1 MPILYSLD
9 LQWRIIWI
17 SLAWHASLQDIG
29 QQLSVSE
36 RTVRRYLKMFKDMQD
51 VQLAEGT
58 VNGEKFEDFVINTL
72 IPI

>member
-1 MPILYSLD
+1 MPIPYSLD
-9 LQWRIIWI
+9 LRWRIIWI
-17 SLAWHASLQDIG
+17 ALAWHAFPQDIG